1 MTSKRRHLFAFLGLA
16 ALAAIC
22 FGLLGWALVEGA
34 VVANF
39 RSDARVHT
47 GNSAQYERWNR
58 NAVYAREEAPG
69 VYWGIV
75 GALGFFGT
83 LLATVAIL
91 ERRSYRLSTV
101 PGKGGTPSPE
111 LLAKIDRACGRYP
124 EGRVALLRAK
134 AALVDLNS
142 PAVEAALDGLIEKVM
157 SAPDPEAARKEI
169 KELAKALELFGKLS
183 PRNAP

>member
-1 MTSKRRHLFAFLGLA
+1 MTSKRCHLFAALGLA
-16 ALAAIC
+16 ALSAIC

-75 GALGFFGT
+75 GMLGFFGT
-83 LLATVAIL
+83 LFAAVAAL
-91 ERRSYRLSTV
+91 ERGSYRLPTA
-101 PGKGGTPSPE
+101 PRKGGAPSPD
-111 LLAKIDRACGRYP
+111 LLAKIDRACGLYP

-134 AALVDLNS
+134 AALVDLSS
-142 PAVEAALDGLIEKVM
+142 PAVETALDSLLEKVIRAPDQEAAL
-157 SAPDPEAARKEI
+157 KEI
-169 KELAKALELFGKLS
+169 KGLARALDLFGKL
-183 PRNAP
+183 